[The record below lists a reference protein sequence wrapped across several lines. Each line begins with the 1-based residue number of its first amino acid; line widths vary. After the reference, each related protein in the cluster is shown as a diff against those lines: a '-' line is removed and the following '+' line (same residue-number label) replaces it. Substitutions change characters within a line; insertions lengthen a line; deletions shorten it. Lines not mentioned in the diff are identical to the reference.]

1 MAIYLDFNATAPL
14 LASARAAWLAAQD
27 SAWGNPSS
35 MHASGQQARHQLDQA
50 KARISALLGCRPAEL
65 IVTSG
70 GSEANALAIHAAL
83 AGIAAPAEIL
93 ASAIEHSSVLRNA
106 ERAARVRRIGVDAEG
121 RMLQDELVGALTTQ
135 TRLVCIQFA
144 NNEVG
149 TLQDAA
155 ILSARVR
162 AQAPHARILL
172 DCCQGAGKKRI
183 DLRSLDVDF
192 ASIAGHKFGAPKGV
206 GLLYARTGVA
216 VDALI
221 AGGRQQQDRRSGS
234 EDAAAVCAL
243 AAALAESLAHAE
255 AEDGRQRALLEA
267 CWDGVHRVLPEAR
280 WLAAGAARLANT
292 MSLAHPGVV
301 NEHLVAR
308 LDLAGFEVSTGAA
321 CMAGRGEPSH
331 VIAALGLEREL
342 ARSVIR
348 ISIGPQTTAEELAL
362 FVAAYVREVREL
374 VSVHPGPAST
384 GRDR

>member
-1 MAIYLDFNATAPL
+1 
-14 LASARAAWLAAQD
+14 
-27 SAWGNPSS
+27 
-35 MHASGQQARHQLDQA
+35 
-50 KARISALLGCRPAEL
+50 
-65 IVTSG
+65 
-70 GSEANALAIHAAL
+70 
-83 AGIAAPAEIL
+83 
-93 ASAIEHSSVLRNA
+93 
-106 ERAARVRRIGVDAEG
+106 
-121 RMLQDELVGALTTQ
+121 
-135 TRLVCIQFA
+135 
-144 NNEVG
+144 
-149 TLQDAA
+149 
-155 ILSARVR
+155 
-162 AQAPHARILL
+162 
-172 DCCQGAGKKRI
+172 
-183 DLRSLDVDF
+183 
-192 ASIAGHKFGAPKGV
+192 V